1 MFKVKYHF
9 DETTLTFKK
18 VRLVR
23 KQKIYRATAFLIVT
37 VSTAILLNVFMSTYL
52 TTPKLSKLEDE
63 KQEQLLKYRFLKEK
77 LADVEQKLSE
87 IQHRDDHLYRAIF
100 DLDPVSVTI
109 REAGIGGVNRY
120 MNLEGYINSELII
133 STFKQVDDIRNKLVV
148 QSKSFDVVIDYA
160 KNKEKMLAC
169 IPAIQPVAI
178 KDFDRISDYF
188 GHRSDP
194 FNNVQ
199 TMHYGMDFTGPEG
212 ADIFSTGD
220 GIVVEA
226 GYSFYGYGN
235 RITIDHGFGY
245 KTVYAHLQKIDV
257 VEGQKVSRGDI
268 IGKLGNTGR
277 STGTHLHYEVR
288 FNDKPIDP
296 INYYFNDIT
305 AEEYDHMI
313 LALSKR
319 RIPMD

>member
-9 DETTLTFKK
+9 DETTLTFKR

-23 KQKIYRATAFLIVT
+23 KQKIYRVSAFLIVT
-37 VSTAILLNVFMSTYL
+37 VSTAVILNILASTYL
-52 TTPKLSKLEDE
+52 TTPKLSHLENE
-63 KQEQLLKYRFLKEK
+63 KQEYIMKYDILKEK
-77 LADVEQKLSE
+77 LADVEIALNE

-100 DLDPVSVTI
+100 DLDPIAPSV

-120 MNLEGYINSELII
+120 MNLEGYVNSDLII
-133 STFKQVDDIRNKLVV
+133 ETYKKVDDIRNKLYV
-148 QSKSFDVVIDYA
+148 QSRSFDVVIDYA

-169 IPAIQPVAI
+169 VPAIQPVAL

-188 GHRSDP
+188 GFRSDP
-194 FNNVQ
+194 FNNSP

-212 ADIFSTGD
+212 ADIFATGD
-220 GIVVEA
+220 GVVIEA

-245 KTVYAHLQKIDV
+245 RTVYAHLQKINV

-288 FNDKPIDP
+288 INDKPVDP
-296 INYYFNDIT
+296 INFYFNDIT
-305 AEEYDHMI
+305 AEEYDLMI

>member
-9 DETTLTFKK
+9 DETTLTFKR

-23 KQKIYRATAFLIVT
+23 RQKVFRLIAFLIVT
-37 VSTAILLNVFMSTYL
+37 VSTAILLNIIASTYL
-52 TTPKLSKLEDE
+52 TTPKLSKLENE
-63 KQEQLLKYRFLKEK
+63 KQEYVFQYELLQGKLEK
-77 LADVEQKLSE
+77 IENTLQE
-87 IQHRDDHLYRAIF
+87 IQHRDDHLYRAVF
-100 DLDPVSVTI
+100 DLDPISPSV

-120 MNLEGYINSELII
+120 MNLEGFDNSDLII
-133 STFKQVDDIRNKLVV
+133 KTFKQEDEIRNKLYV
-148 QSKSFDVVIDYA
+148 QSKSFDIVIEYA
-160 KNKEKMLAC
+160 KNKEKMLSC
-169 IPAIQPVAI
+169 IPAIQPLALR
-178 KDFDRISDYF
+178 DFDRISDYF
-188 GHRSDP
+188 GFRSDP

-199 TMHYGMDFTGPEG
+199 TMHHGMDFTGPEG
-212 ADIFSTGD
+212 ADVFATGD
-220 GIVVEA
+220 GIVIEA

-245 KTVYAHLQKIDV
+245 RTVYAHLQKIDI
-257 VEGQKVSRGDI
+257 VEGQKVSRGDL

-288 FNDKPIDP
+288 LNDKPVDP

-305 AEEYDHMI
+305 AEEYDLMI